1 VGYLSIFVCLCLL
14 YHNRR
19 IYSRKPLILQ
29 RIPAIFQG
37 KKQGIGCLFSSACS
51 PAIVLTPLSR
61 MPLRIFHPVSWLP
74 LNFSHSAP
82 AFQEPSAAPPAARRI
97 FLSLS
102 RFPSLYR
109 RGFRLYFT
117 KQNASANSK
126 LINNDTFRNSHV
138 ILSFIPI
145 PPRVSHFAICR
156 TIAAV
161 SGSSLIISIY
171 VKPFY
176 SSISLKSSAILS
188 KCVDT
193 PKSASCKESTV
204 SVSVFLLS
212 N

>member
-1 VGYLSIFVCLCLL
+1 
-14 YHNRR
+14 
-19 IYSRKPLILQ
+19 
-29 RIPAIFQG
+29 
-37 KKQGIGCLFSSACS
+37 
-51 PAIVLTPLSR
+51 
-61 MPLRIFHPVSWLP
+61 MPLRICHPVSWLP
-74 LNFSHSAP
+74 LNSSHSAL
-82 AFQEPSAAPPAARRI
+82 AFQGLSAAPLAARRI

-156 TIAAV
+156 TIAAA

-193 PKSASCKESTV
+193 PKSASRKESTV

-212 N
+212 NWFDSPDTILEIPVISADKSHKFIFSSLMSFPFRRAVIIYL